1 MRSTWTKGEGGMQM
15 STLNIPVAQTANVPR
30 GNHLLPGVLWFIL
43 ADIVVFFMI
52 FADFMMQRE
61 KQTDLFDESAAV
73 MNLQLGVLNT
83 LILIT
88 SGLFVVFAVNA
99 AKAGRQKAT
108 RRWLLLSMIV
118 GFGFALTKWV
128 EWSDKL
134 GQGITMY
141 TNDYYMYY
149 YTLTGAH
156 FLHFVGG
163 MVTLAILWFML
174 GRESVDGRMRDLVES
189 GAMYWHMVDLLWI
202 FLFPMLYLMGAR

>member
-1 MRSTWTKGEGGMQM
+1 MN
-15 STLNIPVAQTANVPR
+15 TLNIPVAQVAISPSRNE
-30 GNHLLPGVLWFIL
+30 LLPGVLWFIL

-52 FADFMMQRE
+52 FADFMLQRG
-61 KQTDLFDESAAV
+61 KQTALFDQSAAV
-73 MNLQLGVLNT
+73 MNLPLGVLNT

-108 RRWLLLSMIV
+108 RHWLLLSMIV
-118 GFGFALTKWV
+118 GSGFALTKWL

-156 FLHFVGG
+156 FVHFVGG
-163 MVTLAILWFML
+163 MATLAILWLMA
-174 GRESVDGRMRDLVES
+174 GREPVNGRMCNLIES

-202 FLFPMLYLMGAR
+202 FLFPMLYLVGAR